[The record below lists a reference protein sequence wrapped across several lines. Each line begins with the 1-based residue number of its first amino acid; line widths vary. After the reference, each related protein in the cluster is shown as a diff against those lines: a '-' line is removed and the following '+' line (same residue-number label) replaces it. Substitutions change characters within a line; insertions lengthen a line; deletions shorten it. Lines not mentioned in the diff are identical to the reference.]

1 MTTLAKGVSLL
12 DSRVRTL
19 TWHTTRIMGAYRSVA
34 AGALRAREWSTRA
47 AAPSLDDPRF
57 ESLLLRLH
65 ASIDIHEFWSALL
78 SILDGFVPHDACV
91 AYLDYVDF
99 TTTWDASRIL
109 ATPNARRSREWL
121 ERRREVNMTPAF
133 VLSHPGL
140 KLYRL
145 SQVVPDPRRL
155 RESEFFQRYMAAE
168 GWYYS
173 ASSLFWDA
181 DRLAS
186 EIVIRR
192 TVEQG
197 DFTAR
202 EMALLQRLHPHLETT
217 LQRLSAVER
226 RANSAGAMLPP
237 ENVSRHDAIHALSG
251 ELTVAER
258 ELVQFVRIGFSNK
271 EIAAR
276 LDKSVR
282 TVKTQ
287 LTSVYKKCGVR
298 SRTRLLAMMM
308 PRLSY
313 D

>member
-1 MTTLAKGVSLL
+1 
-12 DSRVRTL
+12 
-19 TWHTTRIMGAYRSVA
+19 MGAYRSFA
-34 AGALRAREWSTRA
+34 AGTLRAREWSTRA
-47 AAPSLDDPRF
+47 AAPSLDDPRV

-78 SILDGFVPHDACV
+78 SMLDQFVPHDACV

-99 TTTWDASRIL
+99 TRTCDASRIL
-109 ATPNARRSREWL
+109 ATPNARRPREWL
-121 ERRREVNMTPAF
+121 ERRREVSMMPAF
-133 VLSHPGL
+133 ALSHPGL

-145 SQVVPDPRRL
+145 SQVVPDARRL
-155 RESEFFQRYMAAE
+155 RESEFFRRYMAAE

-192 TVEQG
+192 TAEQG

-226 RANSAGAMLPP
+226 RAGSAGALLPP
-237 ENVSRHDAIHALSG
+237 DDVAKHDAMQALPG

-298 SRTRLLAMMM
+298 SRSRLLAMMM

>member
-1 MTTLAKGVSLL
+1 
-12 DSRVRTL
+12 
-19 TWHTTRIMGAYRSVA
+19 MGAYRSVA
-34 AGALRAREWSTRA
+34 AGALRARVWSARA

-78 SILDGFVPHDACV
+78 SILDELVPHDACL
-91 AYLDYVDF
+91 AYLDYIDYVK
-99 TTTWDASRIL
+99 TWDASRIL
-109 ATPNARRSREWL
+109 STPKARRAREWL
-121 ERRREVNMTPAF
+121 ERRHAVNMMPLFA
-133 VLSHPGL
+133 SSRPGL

-145 SQVVPDPRRL
+145 SQVVPDPRQL
-155 RESEFFQRYMAAE
+155 RESEFFRRYMTAE
-168 GWYYS
+168 GWHYS
-173 ASSLFWDA
+173 ASLLFWDA

-186 EIVIRR
+186 EIMIRR
-192 TVEQG
+192 NAARG
-197 DFTAR
+197 DFSAR

-226 RANSAGAMLPP
+226 RAGSVGAAQPDDAAK
-237 ENVSRHDAIHALSG
+237 HDAIRSLPG

-298 SRTRLLAMMM
+298 SRSRLLAMMM

>member
-1 MTTLAKGVSLL
+1 
-12 DSRVRTL
+12 
-19 TWHTTRIMGAYRSVA
+19 MGAYRSVA
-34 AGALRAREWSTRA
+34 AGALRARVWSTRA
-47 AAPSLDDPRF
+47 ASPSLDDPRF

-65 ASIDIHEFWSALL
+65 ASIDIREFWGALS
-78 SILDGFVPHDACV
+78 SILDELVPHDACV
-91 AYLDYVDF
+91 AYLDYVDYAQ
-99 TTTWDASRIL
+99 TWDASRIL
-109 ATPNARRSREWL
+109 STPNARRSREWL
-121 ERRREVNMTPAF
+121 ERRREVNMMPSFA
-133 VLSHPGL
+133 LSNPGL

-145 SQVVPDPRRL
+145 SQVVPDPRQL
-155 RESEFFQRYMAAE
+155 RESEFFRRYMAAE

-173 ASSLFWDA
+173 ASLLFWDA

-192 TVEQG
+192 TAEQG

-202 EMALLQRLHPHLETT
+202 EMALLQRLHPHMETT

-226 RANSAGAMLPP
+226 RAGLPGAVQPDD
-237 ENVSRHDAIHALSG
+237 VTKHDAIRSLPG

>member
-1 MTTLAKGVSLL
+1 
-12 DSRVRTL
+12 
-19 TWHTTRIMGAYRSVA
+19 MGAYRSIA
-34 AGALRAREWSTRA
+34 AGALRAREWSTRV

-65 ASIDIHEFWSALL
+65 ASIDIHEFWSALPP
-78 SILDGFVPHDACV
+78 ILDELMRHDACV
-91 AYLDYVDF
+91 AYLDYIDF
-99 TTTWDASRIL
+99 TKTWDASRIL
-109 ATPNARRSREWL
+109 TTPNARRSREWL
-121 ERRREVNMTPAF
+121 ERRREVNAMPAF
-133 VLSHPGL
+133 TLSRIGL
-140 KLYRL
+140 KVYRL
-145 SQVVPDPRRL
+145 SQVVPDLQQL
-155 RESEFFQRYMAAE
+155 RESEFFRRYMAAE

-173 ASSLFWDA
+173 ASLLFWDTG
-181 DRLAS
+181 RLVS

-192 TVEQG
+192 TAEQG

-226 RANSAGAMLPP
+226 RAGSAGAVKPDA
-237 ENVSRHDAIHALSG
+237 EAQHDAIHALPG

-258 ELVQFVRIGFSNK
+258 ELVHFVRIGFSNK

>member
-1 MTTLAKGVSLL
+1 
-12 DSRVRTL
+12 
-19 TWHTTRIMGAYRSVA
+19 MGAYRSVA
-34 AGALRAREWSTRA
+34 AGALHAREWSTRA
-47 AAPSLDDPRF
+47 ATPSLDDPRF

-65 ASIDIHEFWSALL
+65 ASIDIQDFWSALSL
-78 SILDGFVPHDACV
+78 ILDELMPHDACV
-91 AYLDYVDF
+91 AYLDYIDYAK
-99 TTTWDASRIL
+99 TWDASRIL
-109 ATPNARRSREWL
+109 TTPNAHRSREWL
-121 ERRREVNMTPAF
+121 ERRREVNMMPAF
-133 VLSHPGL
+133 VLSRPGL
-140 KLYRL
+140 KVYRL
-145 SQVVPDPRRL
+145 SQIVLDPRQL
-155 RESEFFQRYMAAE
+155 RDSEFFRRYMAAE
-168 GWYYS
+168 GWHYS
-173 ASSLFWDA
+173 ASLLFWDA
-181 DRLAS
+181 DRLVS

-192 TVEQG
+192 TVQQG
-197 DFTAR
+197 DFAAR

-226 RANSAGAMLPP
+226 RASSAGAVQPDDATKY
-237 ENVSRHDAIHALSG
+237 DAIQALSG

>member
-1 MTTLAKGVSLL
+1 
-12 DSRVRTL
+12 
-19 TWHTTRIMGAYRSVA
+19 MGAYRSAA
-34 AGALRAREWSTRA
+34 AGTLRVREWTTRA
-47 AAPSLDDPRF
+47 TAPSLDDPRF
-57 ESLLLRLH
+57 EALLLRLH

-78 SILDGFVPHDACV
+78 SILDGFAPHDACV

-99 TTTWDASRIL
+99 ASTWDASRIL

-121 ERRREVNMTPAF
+121 QRRREASMMPAF
-133 VLSHPGL
+133 ALSNPGI

-145 SQVVPDPRRL
+145 SEVVPDPQRL
-155 RESEFFQRYMAAE
+155 RESEFFRRYMAAE

-173 ASSLFWDA
+173 ASLLFWDGEK
-181 DRLAS
+181 LAS

-192 TVEQG
+192 TPEQG
-197 DFTAR
+197 DFTTR
-202 EMALLQRLHPHLETT
+202 EMALLRRLHPHLATT
-217 LQRLSAVER
+217 LHRMSAVQR
-226 RANSAGAMLPP
+226 RASFGSLQSQEAATL
-237 ENVSRHDAIHALSG
+237 DAIQSLSG
-251 ELTVAER
+251 DLTVAER

-298 SRTRLLAMMM
+298 SRSRLLAMMM

>member
-1 MTTLAKGVSLL
+1 
-12 DSRVRTL
+12 
-19 TWHTTRIMGAYRSVA
+19 MGAYRSIA
-34 AGALRAREWSTRA
+34 AGALRAREWSTRV

-65 ASIDIHEFWSALL
+65 ASIDIHEFWRALL
-78 SILDGFVPHDACV
+78 SILDELMPHDACV

-99 TTTWDASRIL
+99 TKTWDASRIL
-109 ATPNARRSREWL
+109 TTPNARRSREWL
-121 ERRREVNMTPAF
+121 ERRREVNVMPAF
-133 VLSHPGL
+133 TLSRIGL
-140 KLYRL
+140 KAYRL
-145 SQVVPDPRRL
+145 SQVVPDMQQL
-155 RESEFFQRYMAAE
+155 RESEFFRRYMAAE

-173 ASSLFWDA
+173 ASLLFWDT
-181 DRLAS
+181 DRLVS

-226 RANSAGAMLPP
+226 RAGSLGAVKPDGKALL
-237 ENVSRHDAIHALSG
+237 DAIHALPG

-258 ELVQFVRIGFSNK
+258 ELVHFVRIGFSNK

-298 SRTRLLAMMM
+298 SRSRLLAMMM

>member
-1 MTTLAKGVSLL
+1 
-12 DSRVRTL
+12 
-19 TWHTTRIMGAYRSVA
+19 MGAYRSAA
-34 AGALRAREWSTRA
+34 AGTLRVREWTTRA
-47 AAPSLDDPRF
+47 PAPSLDDPRF
-57 ESLLLRLH
+57 EALLLRLH

-78 SILDGFVPHDACV
+78 SILDGFAPCDACV

-99 TTTWDASRIL
+99 ASTWDASRIL

-121 ERRREVNMTPAF
+121 QRRREASMMPAF
-133 VLSHPGL
+133 VLSNPGI
-140 KLYRL
+140 KVYRL
-145 SQVVPDPRRL
+145 SEVVPDPRRL
-155 RESEFFQRYMAAE
+155 RKSEFFRRYMAAE

-173 ASSLFWDA
+173 ASLLFWDGE
-181 DRLAS
+181 RLAS

-192 TVEQG
+192 TPEQG
-197 DFTAR
+197 DFTTR
-202 EMALLQRLHPHLETT
+202 EMALLLRLHPHLATT
-217 LQRLSAVER
+217 LQRMSAVER
-226 RANSAGAMLPP
+226 RASSIGSLPP
-237 ENVSRHDAIHALSG
+237 QEPAPLDAIESLSG

-298 SRTRLLAMMM
+298 SRSRLLAMMM

>member
-1 MTTLAKGVSLL
+1 M
-12 DSRVRTL
+12 
-19 TWHTTRIMGAYRSVA
+19 
-34 AGALRAREWSTRA
+34 
-47 AAPSLDDPRF
+47 
-57 ESLLLRLH
+57 LRLH

-78 SILDGFVPHDACV
+78 SILDQFVPHDACV

-99 TTTWDASRIL
+99 AKTWDASRIL
-109 ATPNARRSREWL
+109 ATPNAHRSREWL
-121 ERRREVNMTPAF
+121 QRRREVNMMPAF
-133 VLSHPGL
+133 ALSNPGR

-145 SQVVPDPRRL
+145 SEVVPDPHRL
-155 RESEFFQRYMAAE
+155 RQSEFFRRYMAAE

-173 ASSLFWDA
+173 ASSLFWES

-192 TVEQG
+192 TAEQG
-197 DFTAR
+197 DFTMR
-202 EMALLQRLHPHLETT
+202 EMALLQRLHPHLQTT
-217 LQRLSAVER
+217 LRRLSAVQR
-226 RANSAGAMLPP
+226 RAGAAGTIPP
-237 ENVSRHDAIHALSG
+237 ADEAKHDAIRALPV

-258 ELVQFVRIGFSNK
+258 ELVHFVRIGFSNK
-271 EIAAR
+271 EIAVR

-298 SRTRLLAMMM
+298 SRSRLLAMMM

>member
-1 MTTLAKGVSLL
+1 
-12 DSRVRTL
+12 
-19 TWHTTRIMGAYRSVA
+19 MGAYRSVA
-34 AGALRAREWSTRA
+34 AGALRARAWSTRA
-47 AAPSLDDPRF
+47 PAPSLDDPHF

-65 ASIDIHEFWSALL
+65 ASIDIHEFWSALS
-78 SILDGFVPHDACV
+78 SILDELVPHDACV
-91 AYLDYVDF
+91 AYLDYVDYAQ
-99 TTTWDASRIL
+99 TWDASRIL
-109 ATPNARRSREWL
+109 STPNARRPREWL
-121 ERRREVNMTPAF
+121 ERRREVNMMPAF
-133 VLSHPGL
+133 ALSNPGL

-145 SQVVPDPRRL
+145 SQVVPDPRQL
-155 RESEFFQRYMAAE
+155 RESEFFRRYMAAE

-173 ASSLFWDA
+173 ASLLFWGA

-192 TVEQG
+192 TAEQG

-202 EMALLQRLHPHLETT
+202 EMALLQRLHPHLATT

-226 RANSAGAMLPP
+226 RAGSTGTGQPDD
-237 ENVSRHDAIHALSG
+237 VTKHDAIRSLPG

-298 SRTRLLAMMM
+298 SRSRLLAMMM

>member
-1 MTTLAKGVSLL
+1 ML
-12 DSRVRTL
+12 
-19 TWHTTRIMGAYRSVA
+19 H
-34 AGALRAREWSTRA
+34 
-47 AAPSLDDPRF
+47 
-57 ESLLLRLH
+57 LH
-65 ASIDIHEFWSALL
+65 ASIDIHEFWSALS
-78 SILDGFVPHDACV
+78 SILDELMPHDACV
-91 AYLDYVDF
+91 AYLDYVDYAQ
-99 TTTWDASRIL
+99 TWDASRIL
-109 ATPNARRSREWL
+109 STPNARRPREWL
-121 ERRREVNMTPAF
+121 ERRREVNMMPAF
-133 VLSHPGL
+133 ALSNTGL

-145 SQVVPDPRRL
+145 SQVVPDPRQL
-155 RESEFFQRYMAAE
+155 RESEFFRRYMAAE

-173 ASSLFWDA
+173 ASLLFWDA

-192 TVEQG
+192 TAEQG

-226 RANSAGAMLPP
+226 RAGSAGTGPADDG
-237 ENVSRHDAIHALSG
+237 VKHDAIQSLPG

-298 SRTRLLAMMM
+298 SRSRLLAMMM

>member
-1 MTTLAKGVSLL
+1 
-12 DSRVRTL
+12 
-19 TWHTTRIMGAYRSVA
+19 MGADRFTAV
-34 AGALRAREWSTRA
+34 GPPRAREWSTRA
-47 AAPSLDDPRF
+47 AVPSLDDPRF

-65 ASIDIHEFWSALL
+65 ASIDIQEFWSALL
-78 SILDGFVPHDACV
+78 SILDRFVPHDACV
-91 AYLDYVDF
+91 AYLDYLDF
-99 TTTWDASRIL
+99 TKTWDASRIV
-109 ATPNARRSREWL
+109 ATPNASRPREWL
-121 ERRREVNMTPAF
+121 ERRREVSMMPAF
-133 VLSHPGL
+133 ALSNPGL

-145 SQVVPDPRRL
+145 SQVVPDAHQL
-155 RESEFFQRYMAAE
+155 RQSEFFQRYMAAE

-173 ASSLFWDA
+173 ASALFWVA

-192 TVEQG
+192 TAEQG
-197 DFTAR
+197 DFTGR

-226 RANSAGAMLPP
+226 RAGSASAVLPRKD
-237 ENVSRHDAIHALSG
+237 EAKHDAIHALPG

-258 ELVQFVRIGFSNK
+258 ELVQFVRSGFSNK
-271 EIAAR
+271 EIATR

-298 SRTRLLAMMM
+298 SRSRLLAMMM

>member
-1 MTTLAKGVSLL
+1 
-12 DSRVRTL
+12 
-19 TWHTTRIMGAYRSVA
+19 MGADRSVA
-34 AGALRAREWSTRA
+34 AGTLRAREWMMRA
-47 AAPSLDDPRF
+47 AAPSLDNPRL

-65 ASIDIHEFWSALL
+65 ASIDIREFWGALL
-78 SILDGFVPHDACV
+78 PMLEEFVPHDACV

-99 TTTWDASRIL
+99 AKTWDASRIL

-121 ERRREVNMTPAF
+121 QRRREVSMMPAF
-133 VLSHPGL
+133 ALSNPGI

-145 SQVVPDPRRL
+145 SQVVPDPLRL
-155 RESEFFQRYMAAE
+155 RESEFFRRFMAAE
-168 GWYYS
+168 GWHYS

-192 TVEQG
+192 TPEQG

-202 EMALLQRLHPHLETT
+202 EMALLQRLHPHLQTA
-217 LQRLSAVER
+217 LGRLSAVQR
-226 RANSAGAMLPP
+226 RAHPAGANSSPD
-237 ENVSRHDAIHALSG
+237 EASKRDALATLSG

-298 SRTRLLAMMM
+298 SRSRLLAMMM
-308 PRLSY
+308 PGLSY

>member
-1 MTTLAKGVSLL
+1 
-12 DSRVRTL
+12 
-19 TWHTTRIMGAYRSVA
+19 MGAYRSIA
-34 AGALRAREWSTRA
+34 AGALRARDWSTRGPS
-47 AAPSLDDPRF
+47 PSLDDPRF
-57 ESLLLRLH
+57 EQLLLRLH
-65 ASIDIHEFWSALL
+65 ASIDIHDFWSALL
-78 SILDGFVPHDACV
+78 AILDELMPHDACV
-91 AYLDYVDF
+91 AYLDYLDF

-109 ATPNARRSREWL
+109 TTPNARRSRDWL
-121 ERRREVNMTPAF
+121 ERRREVNVMPAF
-133 VLSHPGL
+133 TLSRPGL
-140 KLYRL
+140 KVYRL
-145 SQVVPDPRRL
+145 SQVVPDVQQL
-155 RESEFFQRYMAAE
+155 RASEFFRRYMAAE
-168 GWYYS
+168 GWYFS
-173 ASSLFWDA
+173 ASLLFWGT
-181 DRLAS
+181 DRLVS
-186 EIVIRR
+186 EIVVRR
-192 TVEQG
+192 TAEHG

-226 RANSAGAMLPP
+226 RASAAGAAQPDGAAKY
-237 ENVSRHDAIHALSG
+237 DAIHALPG

-298 SRTRLLAMMM
+298 SRSRLLAMMM

>member
-1 MTTLAKGVSLL
+1 M
-12 DSRVRTL
+12 
-19 TWHTTRIMGAYRSVA
+19 
-34 AGALRAREWSTRA
+34 LRAREWTTRA
-47 AAPSLDDPRF
+47 AAPSLDDPRI
-57 ESLLLRLH
+57 EALLLRLH

-78 SILDGFVPHDACV
+78 SMLDEFVPHDACV

-99 TTTWDASRIL
+99 ARTCDASRIL
-109 ATPNARRSREWL
+109 ATPNAHRSREWL
-121 ERRREVNMTPAF
+121 QRRREVNMMPAF
-133 VLSHPGL
+133 ALSNPGI

-145 SQVVPDPRRL
+145 SEVVPDPHRL
-155 RESEFFQRYMAAE
+155 RESEFFRRYMAAE

-186 EIVIRR
+186 EIAIRR
-192 TVEQG
+192 TAEQG
-197 DFTAR
+197 DFTTR
-202 EMALLQRLHPHLETT
+202 EMALLQRLHPHLATT

-226 RANSAGAMLPP
+226 RASSSGVVLPAEEP
-237 ENVSRHDAIHALSG
+237 TKHDAIQSLPG

-258 ELVQFVRIGFSNK
+258 ELVHFVRIGFSNK

-298 SRTRLLAMMM
+298 SRSRLLAMMM

>member
-1 MTTLAKGVSLL
+1 
-12 DSRVRTL
+12 
-19 TWHTTRIMGAYRSVA
+19 MGAYRSAA
-34 AGALRAREWSTRA
+34 AGTLRVREWTSRA
-47 AAPSLDDPRF
+47 TAPSLDDPRF
-57 ESLLLRLH
+57 EALLLRLH

-78 SILDGFVPHDACV
+78 SILDEFVPYNACV
-91 AYLDYVDF
+91 GYLDYVDF
-99 TTTWDASRIL
+99 ASTWDASRIL
-109 ATPNARRSREWL
+109 ATPNARRPSEWL
-121 ERRREVNMTPAF
+121 RRRREVSMMPAF
-133 VLSHPGL
+133 ALSNRGI

-145 SQVVPDPRRL
+145 SEVVPDPHRL
-155 RESEFFQRYMAAE
+155 RESEFFRRYMAAE

-173 ASSLFWDA
+173 ASLLFWDGE
-181 DRLAS
+181 RLAS
-186 EIVIRR
+186 ELVIRR
-192 TVEQG
+192 TAEQG

-202 EMALLQRLHPHLETT
+202 EMALMQRLHAHLATT

-226 RANSAGAMLPP
+226 RASSSGSVLPP
-237 ENVSRHDAIHALSG
+237 QQASTRDAIQSLSG

-298 SRTRLLAMMM
+298 SRSRLLAMMM

>member
-1 MTTLAKGVSLL
+1 
-12 DSRVRTL
+12 
-19 TWHTTRIMGAYRSVA
+19 MGAYRSAA
-34 AGALRAREWSTRA
+34 AGMLRAREWTTRGA
-47 AAPSLDDPRF
+47 TPSLDDPRI
-57 ESLLLRLH
+57 EALLLRLH

-78 SILDGFVPHDACV
+78 SIFDEFVPHDACV

-99 TTTWDASRIL
+99 AKTWEASRIL
-109 ATPNARRSREWL
+109 ATPNAYRSREWL
-121 ERRREVNMTPAF
+121 QRRRDVNMMPAF
-133 VLSHPGL
+133 ALSNPGI

-145 SQVVPDPRRL
+145 SEVVPDPRRL
-155 RESEFFQRYMAAE
+155 RESEFFRRYMAVE

-173 ASSLFWDA
+173 ASSLFWEA

-192 TVEQG
+192 TAEQG

-202 EMALLQRLHPHLETT
+202 EMALLQRLHPHLATT

-226 RANSAGAMLPP
+226 RASSSGVVLPAEEP
-237 ENVSRHDAIHALSG
+237 TKHAAIQALPG

-258 ELVQFVRIGFSNK
+258 ELVHFVRIGFSNK

-298 SRTRLLAMMM
+298 SRSRLLAMMM

>member
-1 MTTLAKGVSLL
+1 
-12 DSRVRTL
+12 
-19 TWHTTRIMGAYRSVA
+19 MGAYRSVA
-34 AGALRAREWSTRA
+34 AGALHAREWTTRA
-47 AAPSLDDPRF
+47 AASLDDPRF

-78 SILDGFVPHDACV
+78 QILDELMPHDACV
-91 AYLDYVDF
+91 AYLDYIDYA
-99 TTTWDASRIL
+99 TTWDASRIQT
-109 ATPNARRSREWL
+109 TPNARRSREWQ
-121 ERRREVNMTPAF
+121 ERRREVNMMPAF
-133 VLSHPGL
+133 ALSQPGL
-140 KLYRL
+140 KVYRL
-145 SQVVPDPRRL
+145 SQVVLDPRQL
-155 RESEFFQRYMAAE
+155 RDSEFFRRYMAAE
-168 GWYYS
+168 GWHYS
-173 ASSLFWDA
+173 ASLLFWDA
-181 DRLAS
+181 ERLVS

-192 TVEQG
+192 TAEQG

-217 LQRLSAVER
+217 LQRLSAVQR
-226 RANSAGAMLPP
+226 RAGSVGAVPP
-237 ENVSRHDAIHALSG
+237 ADATTQDAIQSLPG
-251 ELTVAER
+251 GLTVAER

>member
-1 MTTLAKGVSLL
+1 
-12 DSRVRTL
+12 
-19 TWHTTRIMGAYRSVA
+19 MGAYRSAA
-34 AGALRAREWSTRA
+34 AGALRAGEWRTRTS
-47 AAPSLDDPRF
+47 APSLDDPRL
-57 ESLLLRLH
+57 EALLLRLH
-65 ASIDIHEFWSALL
+65 ASIDIHQFWSALL
-78 SILDGFVPHDACV
+78 SILDEFVPHDACV

-99 TTTWDASRIL
+99 ATTCDASQIL
-109 ATPNARRSREWL
+109 ATPNAHRSREWL
-121 ERRREVNMTPAF
+121 QRRREVNMMPAF
-133 VLSHPGL
+133 ALSNPGL
-140 KLYRL
+140 KLYTL
-145 SQVVPDPRRL
+145 SEVVPDPHRL
-155 RESEFFQRYMAAE
+155 RASEFFRRYMSAE

-173 ASSLFWDA
+173 APSLFWDGS
-181 DRLAS
+181 RLAS

-192 TVEQG
+192 TAEQG
-197 DFTAR
+197 DFSAR
-202 EMALLQRLHPHLETT
+202 ELALLQRLHPHLQTT
-217 LQRLSAVER
+217 LQRLSAVQR
-226 RANSAGAMLPP
+226 RATGVAAPPVEAARDTIQALP
-237 ENVSRHDAIHALSG
+237 D

-298 SRTRLLAMMM
+298 SRSRLLAMMM

>member
-1 MTTLAKGVSLL
+1 
-12 DSRVRTL
+12 
-19 TWHTTRIMGAYRSVA
+19 MGAYRSAA
-34 AGALRAREWSTRA
+34 AGALRAGEWRTRTS
-47 AAPSLDDPRF
+47 APSLDDPRL

-65 ASIDIHEFWSALL
+65 ASIDIHQFWSALL
-78 SILDGFVPHDACV
+78 SILDEFLPHDACL

-99 TTTWDASRIL
+99 AHTWDASRIL
-109 ATPNARRSREWL
+109 ATPNAHRSREWQQ
-121 ERRREVNMTPAF
+121 RRREVNMMPAF
-133 VLSHPGL
+133 ALSNPGL
-140 KLYRL
+140 KLYTL
-145 SQVVPDPRRL
+145 SEVVPDPHRL
-155 RESEFFQRYMAAE
+155 RESEFFRRYMAAE

-181 DRLAS
+181 GRLAS

-192 TVEQG
+192 TAEQG

-202 EMALLQRLHPHLETT
+202 ELALLQRLHPHLDTT
-217 LQRLSAVER
+217 LQRLSAVQR
-226 RANSAGAMLPP
+226 RATGATASPVEATHDTIQALP
-237 ENVSRHDAIHALSG
+237 G

-298 SRTRLLAMMM
+298 SRSRLLAMMM

>member
-1 MTTLAKGVSLL
+1 
-12 DSRVRTL
+12 
-19 TWHTTRIMGAYRSVA
+19 MGAYRTAA
-34 AGALRAREWSTRA
+34 AGTLRVGEWTTRA

-57 ESLLLRLH
+57 EALLLRLH

-78 SILDGFVPHDACV
+78 SILDGFAPHDACV

-99 TTTWDASRIL
+99 ASTWDASRIL

-121 ERRREVNMTPAF
+121 QRRREVSMMPAF
-133 VLSHPGL
+133 ALSNPGI

-145 SQVVPDPRRL
+145 SEVVPDPHRL
-155 RESEFFQRYMAAE
+155 RESEFFRRFMAAE

-173 ASSLFWDA
+173 ASLLFWTGE
-181 DRLAS
+181 RLAS
-186 EIVIRR
+186 EIVVRR
-192 TVEQG
+192 TPEQG

-202 EMALLQRLHPHLETT
+202 EMAVLQRLHPHLATT

-226 RANSAGAMLPP
+226 RASSSGSAPAL
-237 ENVSRHDAIHALSG
+237 EKVATRDAIQSLSG

-298 SRTRLLAMMM
+298 SRSRLLAMMM

>member
-1 MTTLAKGVSLL
+1 
-12 DSRVRTL
+12 
-19 TWHTTRIMGAYRSVA
+19 MGAYRSVA
-34 AGALRAREWSTRA
+34 AGELHAREWTTRG

-65 ASIDIHEFWSALL
+65 ASIDIHEFWSAL
-78 SILDGFVPHDACV
+78 SQILDELMPHNECV
-91 AYLDYVDF
+91 AYLD
-99 TTTWDASRIL
+99 ASRIL
-109 ATPNARRSREWL
+109 TTPNAQALRE
-121 ERRREVNMTPAF
+121 RMPAF

-140 KLYRL
+140 KVYRL
-145 SQVVPDPRRL
+145 SRV
-155 RESEFFQRYMAAE
+155 
-168 GWYYS
+168 
-173 ASSLFWDA
+173 ASLLFWDTN
-181 DRLAS
+181 RLVS

-192 TVEQG
+192 TAEQG

-202 EMALLQRLHPHLETT
+202 EMALLQRLHPHLETA
-217 LQRLSAVER
+217 LQRSSAVER
-226 RANSAGAMLPP
+226 RAGSAGAVQPDEAAIQALP
-237 ENVSRHDAIHALSG
+237 G

-298 SRTRLLAMMM
+298 SRTQLLAMMM

>member
-1 MTTLAKGVSLL
+1 M
-12 DSRVRTL
+12 
-19 TWHTTRIMGAYRSVA
+19 
-34 AGALRAREWSTRA
+34 
-47 AAPSLDDPRF
+47 
-57 ESLLLRLH
+57 LRLH

-78 SILDGFVPHDACV
+78 SILNEVVPHDACV
-91 AYLDYVDF
+91 AYLDYIDYAR
-99 TTTWDASRIL
+99 TWDASRIL
-109 ATPNARRSREWL
+109 STPNARRPREWL
-121 ERRREVNMTPAF
+121 ERRREVNMMPAF
-133 VLSHPGL
+133 ALSNPGL

-145 SQVVPDPRRL
+145 SQVVPDPRQL
-155 RESEFFQRYMAAE
+155 RESEFFRRYMAAE

-173 ASSLFWDA
+173 ASLLFWDA
-181 DRLAS
+181 ERLAS

-192 TVEQG
+192 TAEQG

-226 RANSAGAMLPP
+226 RAGSVGTGPP
-237 ENVSRHDAIHALSG
+237 DEAARHDAIQSLPS

-298 SRTRLLAMMM
+298 SRSRLLAMMM

>member
-1 MTTLAKGVSLL
+1 
-12 DSRVRTL
+12 
-19 TWHTTRIMGAYRSVA
+19 MGAYRSAA
-34 AGALRAREWSTRA
+34 AGTLRVREWTTRA
-47 AAPSLDDPRF
+47 TAPSLDDPRF
-57 ESLLLRLH
+57 EALLLRLH

-78 SILDGFVPHDACV
+78 SILDEFVPYDACV
-91 AYLDYVDF
+91 AYLDFVDF
-99 TTTWDASRIL
+99 ASTWDASRIV
-109 ATPNARRSREWL
+109 ATPNARRPREWL
-121 ERRREVNMTPAF
+121 RRRREVSMMPAF
-133 VLSHPGL
+133 ALSNRGI

-145 SQVVPDPRRL
+145 SEVVPDPHRL
-155 RESEFFQRYMAAE
+155 RESEFFRRYMAAE

-173 ASSLFWDA
+173 ASLLFWDRE
-181 DRLAS
+181 RLAS

-192 TVEQG
+192 TAEQG
-197 DFTAR
+197 DFAAR
-202 EMALLQRLHPHLETT
+202 EMALMQRLHPHLATT
-217 LQRLSAVER
+217 LLRLSAVER
-226 RANSAGAMLPP
+226 RASSSGSALPP
-237 ENVSRHDAIHALSG
+237 EEASTRDAIQSLSG

-298 SRTRLLAMMM
+298 SRSRLLAMMM